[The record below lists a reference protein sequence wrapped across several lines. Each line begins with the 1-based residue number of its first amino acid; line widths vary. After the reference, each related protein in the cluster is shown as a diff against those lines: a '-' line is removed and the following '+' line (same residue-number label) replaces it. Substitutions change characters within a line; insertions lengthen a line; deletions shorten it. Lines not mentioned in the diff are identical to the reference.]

1 MAIAEGEGVPGRE
14 ERMDKDR
21 EGEAG
26 GFGEKGGFR
35 GDHL

>member
-1 MAIAEGEGVPGRE
+1 MAEGEGVPGRE
-14 ERMDKDR
+14 ERMEEDP

-26 GFGEKGGFR
+26 GFGEKGRLR